1 MLLVTGGLLYSN
13 VVAALNVAGPTD
25 IAVCDF
31 LGKKGK
37 WRNLAKRQIAAFVPP
52 AELENWLKGRRLD
65 TLIHIGAISEDDGDG
80 RRPCPLRPISIS
92 RCHSWIGARLDLDAA
107 VLRFLRG
114 NFRRSR
120 AGF

>member
-13 VVAALNVAGPTD
+13 VVAALNVAGRTD

-80 RRPCPLRPISIS
+80 RRPCPLRPISICSSSLFS
-92 RCHSWIGARLDLDAA
+92 RMSRPRLY
-107 VLRFLRG
+107 
-114 NFRRSR
+114 SR
-120 AGF
+120 PKGIMGFTPG